1 MLNGFLDKTCKKRSK
16 AEKGNITIQYDIFEI
31 VYVPNIGL
39 NWQFGS
45 FVSNEPKK
53 SIPNH

>member
-1 MLNGFLDKTCKKRSK
+1 MPNGFLDKTCKKRSK

-31 VYVPNIGL
+31 AYVPNIGL